1 MSQTIE
7 TVVAPDDPRGS
18 LRGYVQAE
26 RDAGARLREVVDKL
40 GLSREQRAELIAAS
54 DRHSIA
60 LLRRASAGGVA
71 CILGDGAAQKDG
83 RPSGD
88 TEAAESETHQMG
100 QARLYAAGPCP
111 NAQLSG
117 APTLDE
123 VHSRFRQVLGIVV
136 PDARAAMTVYA
147 AASSWT
153 KAATE
158 ATRASVR
165 SVERQDC
172 GMVR

>member
-7 TVVAPDDPRGS
+7 TVVAPDDPCAS
-18 LRGYVQAE
+18 LRDYAQAE
-26 RDAGARLREVVDKL
+26 LDAGARLREVVDGL
-40 GLSREQRAELIAAS
+40 GLSADKRAELIAAS
-54 DRHSIA
+54 DRYSIA
-60 LLRRASAGGVA
+60 LFRRASARGIA
-71 CILGDGAAQKDG
+71 CILGSAPPQKNG
-83 RPSGD
+83 RPAGD

-100 QARLYAAGPCP
+100 QTRLYAAGACP
-111 NAQLSG
+111 NVQLSG
-117 APTLDE
+117 VPTLDDA
-123 VHSRFRQVLGIVV
+123 HRRFQEVLGIVV

-147 AASSWT
+147 AASSWI

-158 ATRASVR
+158 ATRASVG